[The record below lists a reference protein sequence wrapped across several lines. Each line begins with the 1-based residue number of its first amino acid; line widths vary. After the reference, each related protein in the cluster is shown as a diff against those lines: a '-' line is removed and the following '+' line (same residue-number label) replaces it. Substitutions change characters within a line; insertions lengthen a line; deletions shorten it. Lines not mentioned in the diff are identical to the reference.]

1 MIAPWTS
8 NCCFGVMASFKGQ
21 AEYSVD
27 SKGRVAIPAR
37 MRSALSPEAKNSFT
51 ITRGFEQCI
60 NLYPLDEWDR
70 KEAELSSLNLYR
82 SESRDFVRSIM
93 MWAEEVTLDG
103 QGRIVIPKPL
113 MEFAKIGD
121 NVLIIGALEH
131 IEIWDPVLFRSYQ
144 SAIPDDYTTLAEK
157 VLGSTGVG

>member
-1 MIAPWTS
+1 
-8 NCCFGVMASFKGQ
+8 MASFKGQ

-37 MRSALSPEAKNSFT
+37 MRSALNPEAKNSFT

-60 NLYPLDEWDR
+60 NLYPLNEWEKR
-70 KEAELSSLNLYR
+70 EAEISSLNSYR
-82 SESRDFVRSIM
+82 PETRDFVRAIM

-113 MEFAKIGD
+113 MEFARISD
-121 NVLIIGALEH
+121 VVLIIGAFDH
-131 IEIWDPVLFRSYQ
+131 VEIWDPKLFSSYQ
-144 SAIPDDYTTLAEK
+144 SGIAEDYPTLAEK
-157 VLGSTGVG
+157 VLGGSGNANG